1 MLGKNKQRN
10 FKKQG
15 GFSLIEIMVV
25 LVILGILAALVAPN
39 VMQGVDKALLTQA
52 KTDMK
57 SIETALKLYK
67 MDNFIYPRTEQ
78 GLQALFSASDISP
91 APKNFKKGGYLDK
104 LPKDPW
110 GGDYVYISP
119 GDHGP
124 FDIYTLG
131 QDGSP
136 GGEDLDA
143 DIGNWDEGQE

>member
-1 MLGKNKQRN
+1 MLDSNKRHGRTQ
-10 FKKQG
+10 QA
-15 GFSLIEIMVV
+15 GFTLIEMIVV

-39 VMQGVDKALLTQA
+39 VMQGIDRALITQA

-78 GLQALFSASDISP
+78 GLQALVTKSDI
-91 APKNFKKGGYLDK
+91 APVPKSFKEGGYLDR

-110 GGDYVYISP
+110 GADYIYISP
-119 GDHGP
+119 GEHGP

-131 QDGSP
+131 QDGAP
-136 GGEDLDA
+136 GGEGMDA
-143 DIGNWDEGQE
+143 DIGNWEQE

>member
-10 FKKQG
+10 FRNQG

-39 VMQGVDKALLTQA
+39 VMQGVDKALVTQA

-78 GLQALFSASDISP
+78 GLQALVSKSDISP
-91 APKNFKKGGYLDK
+91 VPKNFKSGGYLDK

-110 GGDYVYISP
+110 GADYIYISP
-119 GDHGP
+119 GDHGA

-131 QDGSP
+131 QDGVQ
-136 GGEDLDA
+136 GGEGLDA
-143 DIGNWDEGQE
+143 DLGNWDEGEE